1 MKIWNSKNQKI
12 NQKVDAFLSGEDIN
26 LDNEIFIFDV
36 DASIAHTEE
45 LLAIKILTGNEA
57 SLLKREL
64 KKIKKNFLSGKLTL
78 NKKFEDCHSAIEY
91 LLIKELGDVG
101 KKIHTGRS
109 RNDQVLVALRLYQQH
124 YLKIIRDLVLKLAKE
139 LLSKSKQNEYLAMP
153 GYTHLQRAMPST
165 WGLWFSSY
173 VEAFLDDVEL
183 LDAISDWTNINPLG
197 TAAGYGVNLP
207 IKRELSTKKLGFRR
221 PQVNALYVQN
231 SRGKMD
237 LEILGALKQPFL
249 DLRKL
254 SWDLS
259 LFTSTEFNLIEIGK
273 EFTTGSSIM
282 PNKSNPDTVE
292 IMRANYAKLAGYYAE
307 IENLISLPSGYHRD
321 LQISKGAIINAF
333 NLCES
338 SFSLAPT
345 LIKSLKINKKRAA
358 GMIDFDMQMT
368 DQANALVQQGIP
380 FRDAYRTVKNNP
392 IKHKSLSPKT
402 NASSVGSANNLKLN
416 LLSSRLKKLGK

>member
-12 NQKVDAFLSGEDIN
+12 NQKVDTFLSGEDIN

-45 LLAIKILTGNEA
+45 LLAIKILTRNEA

-139 LLSKSKQNEYLAMP
+139 LLSKSKQNEYLPMP

-183 LDAISDWTNINPLG
+183 LDAISDWININPLG

-259 LFTSTEFNLIEIGK
+259 LFTSTEFDLIKIGE

-333 NLCES
+333 NVSES
-338 SFSLAPT
+338 SFSLAPA

-358 GMIDFDMQMT
+358 EMIDSDMQMT
-368 DQANALVQQGIP
+368 DQVNALVQEGVP
-380 FRDAYRTVKNNP
+380 FRDAYRSVKNNP
-392 IKHKSLSPKT
+392 NKYKSLSSKT
-402 NASSVGSANNLKLN
+402 YTSSVGSANNLKLS
-416 LLSSRLKKLGK
+416 LLSSRLKKLAK

>member
-12 NQKVDAFLSGEDIN
+12 NQKVDTFLSGEDIH

-45 LLAIKILTGNEA
+45 LLAINLLTGNEA

-64 KKIKKNFLSGKLTL
+64 KKIKKDFLSGKLTL

-91 LLIKELGDVG
+91 LLIKELGDIG

-139 LLSKSKQNEYLAMP
+139 LLRKSKQNENLPMP

-183 LDAISDWTNINPLG
+183 LDTISDWTNINPLG

-333 NLCES
+333 NICES
-338 SFSLAPT
+338 SFSLAPA
-345 LIKSLKINKKRAA
+345 LIKSLKINKKRAVE
-358 GMIDFDMQMT
+358 MIDSDMQMT

-380 FRDAYRTVKNNP
+380 FRDAYRSVKNNP
-392 IKHKSLSPKT
+392 KKHKSLSSKS
-402 NASSVGSANNLKLN
+402 NSSSVGSANNLKLN
-416 LLSSRLKKLGK
+416 LLSSRLKKLAK

>member
-45 LLAIKILTGNEA
+45 LLAIKLLTGNEA

-64 KKIKKNFLSGKLTL
+64 KKIKKDFLSGKLTL

-109 RNDQVLVALRLYQQH
+109 RNDQVLVALRLYQQL
-124 YLKIIRDLVLKLAKE
+124 YLRIIRDLVLKLAKE
-139 LLSKSKQNEYLAMP
+139 LLSKSKQNEFLAMP

-221 PQVNALYVQN
+221 PQVNA
-231 SRGKMD
+231 
-237 LEILGALKQPFL
+237 
-249 DLRKL
+249 
-254 SWDLS
+254 
-259 LFTSTEFNLIEIGK
+259 
-273 EFTTGSSIM
+273 
-282 PNKSNPDTVE
+282 
-292 IMRANYAKLAGYYAE
+292 
-307 IENLISLPSGYHRD
+307 
-321 LQISKGAIINAF
+321 
-333 NLCES
+333 
-338 SFSLAPT
+338 
-345 LIKSLKINKKRAA
+345 
-358 GMIDFDMQMT
+358 
-368 DQANALVQQGIP
+368 
-380 FRDAYRTVKNNP
+380 
-392 IKHKSLSPKT
+392 
-402 NASSVGSANNLKLN
+402 
-416 LLSSRLKKLGK
+416 

>member
-1 MKIWNSKNQKI
+1 MKIWNSRNQKI
-12 NQKVDAFLSGEDIN
+12 NQKVDTFLSGEDIH
-26 LDNEIFIFDV
+26 LDNEIFIFDI

-45 LLAIKILTGNEA
+45 LHAIKLLTRNEA

-64 KKIKKNFLSGKLTL
+64 KKIKKDFLSGKLTL

-139 LLSKSKQNEYLAMP
+139 LLTKSKQNEYLPMP

-173 VEAFLDDVEL
+173 VEAFLDDVEF
-183 LDAISDWTNINPLG
+183 LDAISDWININPLG

-282 PNKSNPDTVE
+282 PNKSN
-292 IMRANYAKLAGYYAE
+292 RYR
-307 IENLISLPSGYHRD
+307 RD
-321 LQISKGAIINAF
+321 NESQ
-333 NLCES
+333 LC
-338 SFSLAPT
+338 
-345 LIKSLKINKKRAA
+345 
-358 GMIDFDMQMT
+358 
-368 DQANALVQQGIP
+368 
-380 FRDAYRTVKNNP
+380 
-392 IKHKSLSPKT
+392 KT
-402 NASSVGSANNLKLN
+402 GR
-416 LLSSRLKKLGK
+416 LLC

>member
-12 NQKVDAFLSGEDIN
+12 NQKVDTFLSGEDIH

-45 LLAIKILTGNEA
+45 LLSIKLLTGNEA
-57 SLLKREL
+57 SSLKREL
-64 KKIKKNFLSGKLTL
+64 KKIRKDFLSGKLTL

-109 RNDQVLVALRLYQQH
+109 RNDQVLVALRLYQKH

-139 LLSKSKQNEYLAMP
+139 LLNKSKQNEYLPMP

-183 LDAISDWTNINPLG
+183 LDAISDWININPLG

-221 PQVNALYVQN
+221 PQINALYVQN

-259 LFTSTEFNLIEIGK
+259 LFTSTEFDLIKIGN

-333 NLCES
+333 NICES
-338 SFSLAPT
+338 SFSLACLLYTSP
-345 LIKSLKINKKRAA
+345 SPR
-358 GMIDFDMQMT
+358 DMRRSRM
-368 DQANALVQQGIP
+368 P
-380 FRDAYRTVKNNP
+380 
-392 IKHKSLSPKT
+392 
-402 NASSVGSANNLKLN
+402 SSA
-416 LLSSRLKKLGK
+416 